1 MTRSPV
7 TDDPEEGSILL
18 LILGCVT
25 IALLLVVVVV
35 DVSAVFLARRS
46 LASDADG
53 ASIAAAQTVSRQ
65 TVYANGAGSS
75 LPLDAVQSVVARYA
89 AGSSSLVGSVQ
100 RGADG
105 DVVVVTG
112 RKPVR
117 LPFASVLGIGP
128 VTVTATSRAS
138 SVRLD
143 EADGTSGRVTGPSLD
158 VVVSTDSP
166 R

>member
-1 MTRSPV
+1 M
-7 TDDPEEGSILL
+7 L

-35 DVSAVFLARRS
+35 DASAVFLARRS

-65 TVYANGAGSS
+65 TVYATGAGSS
-75 LPLDAVQSVVARYA
+75 LPLDAVQSVVARYS
-89 AGSSSLVGSVQ
+89 GGGGLVGSVE

-112 RKPVR
+112 RRPVR

-143 EADGTSGRVTGPSLD
+143 GANGTGSGVTGTSPEAAD
-158 VVVSTDSP
+158 STDSS